1 MTVPPESIE
10 VGKCYLTRSGEIR
23 RVLLILPHGPVH
35 YEARR
40 AAILQAFGWHEGV
53 LELALFAAL
62 IEREVPCDWTPEA
75 DGQKRHL
82 ICTSCQNPC

>member
-1 MTVPPESIE
+1 MAVPRESIE

-23 RVLLILPHGPVH
+23 RVLHILPHGPVH

-40 AAILQAFGWHEGV
+40 AAVLQAFGWQEGV

-62 IEREVPCDWTPEA
+62 IEREVPCDWTPGADEA
-75 DGQKRHL
+75 SR
-82 ICTSCQNPC
+82 

>member
-1 MTVPPESIE
+1 MTIPLERMD

-23 RVLLILPHGPVH
+23 RVLHILPHGQVH

-40 AAILQAFGWHEGV
+40 AAVLQEFGWTEGV

-62 IEREVPCDWTPEA
+62 IEREVPCDWTPGADEA
-75 DGQKRHL
+75 SR
-82 ICTSCQNPC
+82 

>member
-1 MTVPPESIE
+1 MSISPESIG

-23 RVLLILPHGPVH
+23 RVLHILPHGQVR

-40 AAILQAFGWHEGV
+40 AAVLQSFGWTEGV

-62 IEREVPCDWTPEA
+62 IEREVPCDWTSDADEA
-75 DGQKRHL
+75 SR
-82 ICTSCQNPC
+82 